1 MVPHHNRMVDD
12 THVQAVADRLGL
24 ELTDGELEGYV
35 EAARGMD
42 TQYDKLPFDT
52 PTATAATG
60 VTEGTDDY
68 NAFRYRFDL
77 PETAGPL
84 DGLEVGLK
92 DNIAVAGVPM
102 HCGSAALSFTPDY
115 HATVVDRLH
124 DAGADVTA
132 TTNMDEFAYFTTGET
147 CAFDPIE
154 NPRVEGAVPGGSS
167 SGSGATVAAG
177 LLDAALGSDTGG
189 SIRIPASFCGIVGLK
204 PTHRAVPRFGFADL
218 APSLDCVG
226 PLAAD
231 VATAARVHDTITG
244 PHPRDPSSMAGP
256 APPAAADGLEDSVDG
271 LSVGVIDPAMEGS
284 DDDVTAAV
292 EGAVDTLGGQG
303 VTAESV
309 SLPQFEV
316 ATLAGLAIAGA
327 EFAALA
333 LADGQLVGTGT
344 GHSEQYRTAIRDAV
358 RSPDLGA
365 NVREQVLTNG
375 ALAEDGL
382 DHYVAAQN
390 LGTAFSAVVDE
401 TLGTYDALV
410 APTTPMT
417 APEFG
422 SVTSDD
428 DFARTVAN
436 TVPFNLTGHPALSVP
451 VETED
456 GDPIGVQF
464 VGQRGTERTL
474 VALGGALESAT
485 ET

>member
-1 MVPHHNRMVDD
+1 MVDD

-24 ELTDGELEGYV
+24 ELTDDELAEYV

-42 TQYDKLPFDT
+42 AQYDNLPFDT

-60 VTEGTDDY
+60 VTEGTDEY
-68 NAFRYRFDL
+68 NAFTYRFDL

-124 DAGADVTA
+124 EAGADVTA

-147 CAFDPIE
+147 CAFGPIE
-154 NPRVEGAVPGGSS
+154 NPRVEGTVPGGSS
-167 SGSGATVAAG
+167 SGSAASVAAG
-177 LLDAALGSDTGG
+177 LLDATLGSDTGG
-189 SIRIPASFCGIVGLK
+189 SVRIPASFSGVVGLK

-226 PLAAD
+226 PLATD
-231 VATAARVHDTITG
+231 VATAARVHDTIAG
-244 PHPRDPSSMAGP
+244 PHPRDPSSMGGP
-256 APPAAADGLEDSVDG
+256 APAAAADGLDDSIDG
-271 LSVGVIDPAMEGS
+271 FSVGIIDPAMAGS
-284 DDDVTAAV
+284 DDAVTAAV
-292 EGAVDTLGGQG
+292 EDAVDTLGGHG
-303 VTAESV
+303 VAVESV
-309 SLPQFEV
+309 SLPQFEA

-344 GHSEQYRTAIRDAV
+344 GHSEQYRQAIRDAV
-358 RSPDLGA
+358 RSPDLGP
-365 NVREQVLTNG
+365 NVREQILTNG

-422 SVTSDD
+422 EITSDE
-428 DFARTVAN
+428 DFARTIAN

-451 VETED
+451 VETDD
-456 GDPIGVQF
+456 GVPVGVQF
-464 VGQRGTERTL
+464 IGDRRDEATL
-474 VALGGALESAT
+474 VALGSVLEASVGR
-485 ET
+485 